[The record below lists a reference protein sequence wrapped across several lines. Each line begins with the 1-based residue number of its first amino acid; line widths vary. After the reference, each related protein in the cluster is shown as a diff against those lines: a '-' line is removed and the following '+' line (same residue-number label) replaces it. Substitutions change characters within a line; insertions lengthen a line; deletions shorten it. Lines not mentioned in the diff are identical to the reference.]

1 MKKILL
7 YFILPAT
14 VIVVIT
20 LVFGL
25 NKEDGDKFE
34 VLTQAKRG
42 EFRIEVTTTGELEA
56 KSSVT
61 IPGPTGLRR
70 AQIWEVKIEDLIE
83 EGKVVKKGDYIARL
97 DPSELMDKIQKATS
111 DLQQSQS
118 QLTQTKLDTALELR
132 KSRDELIN
140 LEFDVQ
146 QKSIILEQSK
156 FEPPATIKQSE
167 IELQKVQRAL
177 KQATEGYQLKLAK
190 AEAQVQEAAAKVSE
204 QRVTL
209 NFYEN
214 LLSQFTIYA
223 PEPGMVIYKRS
234 WNGTKIE
241 TGSTVQP
248 WDPVVAT
255 LPDLSTMVSK
265 TFVNEVDISSIEAG
279 LPVNI
284 TLDAFPDKKLTGKVI
299 EIANVGE
306 QKPNSDAKVFQ
317 VLIEINESDT
327 TLRPGMTTGNT
338 IIADIDTDVVFVPL
352 ECLHSQGDSISYVIK
367 KSGFGITKQEVKI
380 LKSNADQ
387 AVIQSGV
394 AEGDVL
400 YLSDPSGI
408 DKSPIEPLEDP
419 GEILSDKGAGQTD
432 V

>member
-1 MKKILL
+1 MKKSLWFVIISVLVIL
-7 YFILPAT
+7 IS
-14 VIVVIT
+14 VV
-20 LVFGL
+20 VFGI
-25 NKEDGDKFE
+25 NRDEGDKME
-34 VLTQAKRG
+34 LLTEAKRG

-56 KSSVT
+56 KNSVI

-70 AQIWEVKIEDLIE
+70 AQIWEVKIEDLVE
-83 EGKVVKKGDYIARL
+83 EGKVVEKGDYIARL
-97 DPSELMDKIQKATS
+97 DPSELMDKIQKATT
-111 DLQQSQS
+111 DMQQSQS

-140 LEFDVQ
+140 LDFDVQ
-146 QKSIILEQSK
+146 QKEIVLEQSQ
-156 FEPPATIKQSE
+156 FEPPATIKQAE
-167 IELQKVQRAL
+167 IELEKVIRSL
-177 KQATEGYQLKLAK
+177 KQAKEGYELKLAK
-190 AEAQVQEAAAKVSE
+190 AVAQVQEAAAKVSE
-204 QRVTL
+204 HRVSL

-214 LLSQFTIYA
+214 LLTQFTIYA

-265 TFVNEVDISSIEAG
+265 TYVNEVDISSIETG
-279 LPVNI
+279 LPVKI
-284 TLDAFPDKKLTGKVI
+284 SLDAFPDKKLSGKVI

-338 IIADIDTDVVFVPL
+338 IVADVETDVVFVPL
-352 ECLHSQGDSISYVIK
+352 ECLHSQGDSISYVVK
-367 KSGFGITKQEVKI
+367 KSGFGITKQEVEI
-380 LKSNADQ
+380 LKSNADE
-387 AVIQSGV
+387 AVIKQGV
-394 AEGDVL
+394 EEGDIL
-400 YLSDPSGI
+400 YLSDPPGI
-408 DKSPIEPLEDP
+408 DKSQIEPLIPDGIKLTEESSP
-419 GEILSDKGAGQTD
+419 
-432 V
+432 